1 MAAGVSFLA
10 APTAN
15 AVAPVISSTS
25 TISNTQA
32 NPTISITTTASSL
45 NSTFANWPIDFGTT
59 GLTRTGMS
67 TSNGDVTINFS
78 GTATCGGTITV
89 RANAGA
95 YISPSQTENSNTL
108 SFVIAG
114 ASCSNDST
122 LSATSTIKGVE
133 ITSLGTPGTN
143 PNNVVARGSVTISAA
158 QAANTSNSGSFVTS
172 FVKNES
178 NATLVYVSKNS
189 SSQAGTT
196 INSYTA
202 SAAINSGDYFVIYLR
217 SQDRSSFALYII
229 DVTVGSAPV
238 DAICT
243 SEQLS
248 SSSTIKGVAFDAGT
262 RQASSTDFNG
272 SGSSNMGSI
281 TLTEAQASGNGVTSI
296 VATGSATA
304 TWLHVGPSIN
314 SWGNDDI
321 STTANLAGVTLSYG
335 ELFEIKISGSGC
347 ADYYRISITVES
359 EDSAPTLTEE
369 EISANAAAAIAEQA
383 AAAEAQAAA
392 VLAIA
397 IAKANLAISTQFST
411 NKPATLGQFLD
422 AGYGV
427 RNENVAATASAAI
440 LKLSVADRENIQK
453 INEIISFEDF
463 IDRVAVTETRS
474 TVRSTELISRG
485 LLAADSTK
493 KHSVIQGLASYP
505 DGSLNSLEKIE
516 AAIKEQ
522 IAKAQAP
529 RLRTVEI
536 RARIAARNK

>member
-1 MAAGVSFLA
+1 
-10 APTAN
+10 
-15 AVAPVISSTS
+15 
-25 TISNTQA
+25 
-32 NPTISITTTASSL
+32 
-45 NSTFANWPIDFGTT
+45 
-59 GLTRTGMS
+59 MS